1 MKVIIELNKKKEFKS
16 MVNLNELV
24 NEHLLVLSESYD
36 YMSNWL
42 SSYEKYADMLKGG
55 DGSPSKGESFKVVES
70 QNDKVD
76 LSNKD
81 AQLKMLLDEFCEKL
95 KRRGSTISETL
106 GLTDAHNTRHDHFSS
121 LQMNIK
127 SKLKFG
133 SNESKLAASNIVT
146 QTINFRVGSIK
157 TRHDMGASI
166 SGYIAI
172 LRKSKNA
179 SDVALLN
186 IDERIK
192 ELEASNKAY
201 INLEAKR
208 GVIKTEKG
216 RSASVVY
223 RDCYKAFNQLLYLLR
238 ATFYFYDN
246 DQFVDF
252 ANELNGITESY
263 QLTINKRKADIKR
276 KKESQGIKSSYSDE
290 DDAIM

>member
-1 MKVIIELNKKKEFKS
+1 

-24 NEHLLVLSESYD
+24 NEHLLVLSESYE

-42 SSYEKYADMLKGG
+42 GCYEKYADMLKGG
-55 DGSPSKGESFKVVES
+55 DGSPSEKESFKVVES
-70 QNDKVD
+70 QGDKVG
-76 LSNKD
+76 LTNKD

-95 KRRGSTISETL
+95 KRRGSTISETMR
-106 GLTDAHNTRHDHFSS
+106 LTDAHNTRHDHFSS

-133 SNESKLAASNIVT
+133 TNESKFAANNIVT
-146 QTINFRVGSIK
+146 QTIKFRVGSIK

-201 INLEAKR
+201 IDLEAKR
-208 GVIKTEKG
+208 GVVKTEKG

-246 DQFVDF
+246 DQFAAF
-252 ANELNGITESY
+252 ATELNGITESY